1 MNRRIFGALGVI
13 GAITLAFGSCKND
26 PLSNLGPQ
34 PASLV
39 VDFNHL
45 QLIVGGASGHLTAS
59 VLDARATP
67 TETPVTFTACDN
79 NLTVVKD
86 TSYHPVPVTSTRA
99 VVTSTV
105 TAPSCVVVKG
115 GGFTDT
121 VTVFGLPGSFTGQV
135 SSATPKGG
143 DTLTIASTPL
153 LKFNPDSVA
162 VTFPGGTAAIVVS
175 VTADTVKVLVP
186 FAASGATTINGVL
199 VTTYTPPILLKLPL
213 PVAQTGDRWAPGDTG
228 YASAPTFPLPTAT
241 GNSVMY
247 ITQVPLV
254 SNDANCAEGIAGG
267 ATGKCTI
274 FTYNAN
280 GTDSLQFTVNW
291 TPATVGATGASDID
305 IYSCGSAGVAACF
318 EDGGGGATAKTPESF
333 TFKPSAGVH
342 YLVIEQFTTPE
353 DPSVYVTITKRN

>member
-121 VTVFGLPGSFTGQV
+121 V
-135 SSATPKGG
+135 
-143 DTLTIASTPL
+143 TIASTPL

>member
-1 MNRRIFGALGVI
+1 MNLRLFGALGAI
-13 GAITLAFGSCKND
+13 GAITLALGSCKSD
-26 PLSNLGPQ
+26 PLSDLGPK

-39 VDFNHL
+39 LDFNHL

-79 NLTVVKD
+79 NLTVVRD

-228 YASAPTFPLPTAT
+228 YASAPTFPLP
-241 GNSVMY
+241 
-247 ITQVPLV
+247 
-254 SNDANCAEGIAGG
+254 NCAEGIAGG

-274 FTYNAN
+274 FKYNAN

-291 TPATVGATGASDID
+291 TPATVGATDASDID

-353 DPSVYVTITKRN
+353 DPSVYVTITKKN